1 MHHDFE
7 ISDRIGLSL
16 LPVQAALPSVRPQVA
31 SRDGAQTSFIWNLP
45 VGLLKLDVPRHAVK
59 YLWATG
65 LEHR

>member
-1 MHHDFE
+1 MPHDFE

-16 LPVQAALPSVRPQVA
+16 LPVEAALPSATPQVA
-31 SRDGAQTSFIWNLP
+31 WRDEAQTSFIWNLSAGP
-45 VGLLKLDVPRHAVK
+45 LNLDVPRHAVK